1 MIRKYASY
9 DCVSADKY
17 GKRPVSLGLRFY
29 ECYHVCFIL
38 VQITDCLTIIYFV
51 QVKSIEETCYAES
64 LLPVDAC
71 ASFRD
76 SLYTDCRLF
85 D

>member
-1 MIRKYASY
+1 M
-9 DCVSADKY
+9 
-17 GKRPVSLGLRFY
+17 
-29 ECYHVCFIL
+29 
-38 VQITDCLTIIYFV
+38 TIIYFV

-64 LLPVDAC
+64 LLLVDAC

-85 D
+85 DEQVGALFSMFMSILFSLIFVNKLLV